1 MLRDKTVVKKVH
13 ASHWVTAMTETLHRA
28 WSIGRKEMLHILR
41 DGRTFFM
48 VFISPAFTLMML
60 SYLFTWDV
68 EHFTLGIFDR
78 DRSSLSRQY
87 ISALTEDGTI
97 SLSEDI
103 SSSDRMDELLLTG
116 RVQGVVVVPPGLM
129 ERLSAGETGEIQVIL
144 DGTNPSTVSQ
154 MLGQLRGR
162 TEGFAAGP
170 ASVSEEVQAQ
180 LMPIETRRRVWYNA
194 NLRALHSMVPG
205 LIAVVMCMPAFSI
218 ATSLTREKEVGTM
231 EGLFATPLGSADL
244 LLGKLAAYLL
254 CGVVSAVPVMLVA
267 TVWFGVPFRGSIP
280 LFLLL
285 TADFLLGTLCLSL
298 FLANF
303 LSSQQAAMVVLFLV
317 LFIPSMFLSGLIDPV
332 DRTSLTAQ
340 LQANFLPTTHY
351 ITVSRG
357 VFLKGVGLRA
367 LWPPAAI
374 LATMGMG
381 YLLLTVRLFKK
392 RFG

>member
-1 MLRDKTVVKKVH
+1 MSRDKRIDAKVRTGWG
-13 ASHWVTAMTETLHRA
+13 AKALEGTLHRVSSVA
-28 WSIGRKEMLHILR
+28 AKEMRHILR

-48 VFISPAFTLMML
+48 VFISPAFTLVML

-68 EHFTLGIFDR
+68 EHFTLGLFDR

-97 SLSEDI
+97 TLSEDI

-116 RVQGVVVVPPGLM
+116 RVQGVLVVPPGLM
-129 ERLSAGETGEIQVIL
+129 ERLSAGAPGEIQVIL
-144 DGTNPSTVSQ
+144 DGTNPSTISQ
-154 MLGQLRGR
+154 MLSQLQGR
-162 TEGFAAGP
+162 TESFATGL
-170 ASVSEEVQAQ
+170 SSLSEAVQAQ

-194 NLRALHSMVPG
+194 NLRALYSMVPG
-205 LIAVVMCMPAFSI
+205 LMAVVMCMPAFSI

-231 EGLFATPLGSADL
+231 EGLFATPLGGADL
-244 LLGKLAAYLL
+244 LLGKLAAYLA
-254 CGVVSAVPVMLVA
+254 CGVISAVPAMLVA
-267 TVWFGVPFRGSIP
+267 TLWFGVPFRGSLP

-285 TADFLLGTLCLSL
+285 TADFLLGALGLSL

-303 LSSQQAAMVVLFLV
+303 LSSQQAAMVVLFLAV
-317 LFIPSMFLSGLIDPV
+317 FVPSMFLSGLIDPI
-332 DRTSLTAQ
+332 DRTSLSAQ

-351 ITVSRG
+351 VAISRG
-357 VFLKGVGLRA
+357 LFLKGVGLSA
-367 LWPPAAI
+367 LWTPAAI
-374 LATMGMG
+374 LASMGMG